1 MQKSCLVVK
10 IKAPYQSLKL
20 KDQMQTG
27 SSVDCIRLHNPPP
40 AQHYCQLFTDFVIVV
55 SPFSLI
61 HLLQHFIKQK
71 PPVRKVRLSRP
82 CTSP

>member
-1 MQKSCLVVK
+1 MVK

-27 SSVDCIRLHNPPP
+27 SSRLHTPPP
-40 AQHYCQLFTDFVIVV
+40 AQHYCQLFTHFVIVV

-71 PPVRKVRLSRP
+71 ASRQKVRLSRP